1 MSLYLHNY
9 ALSGKP
15 AAIIAQIPCLQ
26 DNYGFL
32 IHDVANGKTAAID
45 TPDAEAI
52 NKALSAQGWSLDVI
66 FNTHWHGDHTGG
78 NQVLKDQWG
87 CRIIGPGGERMAIP
101 ACDQTIG
108 EGETIA
114 LGRLQAKVI
123 ETPGHTAGHIVYH
136 FADIAVAFVGDTLF
150 SLGCGRLFEGSA
162 EEMWHSLE
170 KLRALPD
177 NTDIFCAHEYSK
189 ANADYALSVDPEN
202 RALIE
207 RAQQIAELRASHK
220 PTIPS
225 PLGLEKKTNP
235 FLRADSD
242 DMMARLGMQK
252 ATPAQV
258 FAHLRQGK
266 DNF

>member
-1 MSLYLHNY
+1 MSVYLHSRT
-9 ALSGKP
+9 LSGKP

-32 IHDVANGKTAAID
+32 IHDLASGKTAAID
-45 TPDAEAI
+45 TPDADAI
-52 NKALSAQGWSLDVI
+52 NKVLIEQNWSLDI
-66 FNTHWHGDHTGG
+66 ILNTHWHGDHTGG
-78 NQVLKDQWG
+78 NKALKAKWG
-87 CRIIGPGGERMAIP
+87 CRIITPAGERTGIP
-101 ACDQTIG
+101 GSDQTME
-108 EGETIA
+108 EGETVE
-114 LGRLQAKVI
+114 LGSLRAKVI
-123 ETPGHTAGHIVYH
+123 ETPGHTAGHIVYY
-136 FADIAVAFVGDTLF
+136 FADIAAAFVGDTLF

-162 EEMWHSLE
+162 EQMWHSLQ

-177 NTDIFCAHEYSK
+177 DTEIFCAHEYSK

-202 RALIE
+202 QALIK
-207 RAQQIAELRASHK
+207 RAREITELRAKHK

-225 PLGLEKKTNP
+225 SLGLEKKTNP

-242 DMMARLGMQK
+242 DMVAKFGLQGS
-252 ATPAQV
+252 TPAQV

>member
-1 MSLYLHNY
+1 MSLYLHSRTV
-9 ALSGKP
+9 SGKP

-32 IHDVANGKTAAID
+32 VHDLASSKTAAVD

-52 NKALSAQGWSLDVI
+52 NKVLVEQNWSLDI
-66 FNTHWHGDHTGG
+66 ILNTHWHGDHTGG
-78 NQVLKDQWG
+78 NKALKAQWG
-87 CRIIGPGGERMAIP
+87 CRIIAPGGEHSKIP

-108 EGETIA
+108 EGETVQ
-114 LGRLQAKVI
+114 LGNLQAQVI
-123 ETPGHTAGHIVYH
+123 ETPGHTAGHIIYY
-136 FADIAVAFVGDTLF
+136 FADIAAAFVGDTLF

-162 EEMWHSLE
+162 EQMWHSLK

-177 NTDIFCAHEYSK
+177 DTDIFCAHEYSK

-202 RALIE
+202 EALVE
-207 RAQQIAELRASHK
+207 RARQITDLRAKDK

-225 PLGLEKKTNP
+225 VLGLEKKTNP
-235 FLRADSD
+235 FLRADND
-242 DMMARLGMQK
+242 DMAARLGMED
-252 ATPAQV
+252 APAAQV
-258 FAHLRQGK
+258 FARLRQGK